1 MRVPLFN
8 RYPFKSR
15 VTLSNW
21 MENHKYLRCPAE
33 NHAKLDITS
42 NCYPGK
48 KMSSTLP
55 TFTFQQIERVARII
69 GDTENGLTGTQIGN
83 LLAQLRYPD
92 EGSTMTKWMRI
103 NNALIE
109 LQNKHKVG
117 TAH

>member
-48 KMSSTLP
+48 KNVFNTTDFHFP
-55 TFTFQQIERVARII
+55 T
-69 GDTENGLTGTQIGN
+69 N
-83 LLAQLRYPD
+83 
-92 EGSTMTKWMRI
+92 
-103 NNALIE
+103 
-109 LQNKHKVG
+109 
-117 TAH
+117 